1 LPCTGDTWN
10 GAYSKKMQS
19 LNEVERRRVRRT
31 LSEVKRK
38 FEEALRLSRRRD
50 AVMSSV
56 LQEKRSH

>member
-1 LPCTGDTWN
+1 MWN

-19 LNEVERRRVRRT
+19 FNEVQRRRVRRT

-38 FEEALRLSRRRD
+38 LEEALRLSRRRD
-50 AVMSSV
+50 AVMSGG